1 MPTTILAAIKLWHVH
16 PVADHFTIALLIVG
30 VLIDLAA
37 SLFPTYR
44 WMRYAALT
52 LMILGA
58 GAAAASTISGGW
70 EAEKVWD
77 ATTGPAKAVL
87 HRHAEFGD
95 KLMWVF
101 GILALW
107 RILVESLS
115 FVART
120 RPIYLIVAVIAIIVL
135 GYQGYTGG
143 KMVYDYGVGTA
154 IYSSPAAEQSPP
166 PVPTP
171 IPTVYVPTVVPTP
184 SPTTTATATGTAT
197 ATATRTPMPGAAP
210 TATPTPVKS

>member
-16 PVADHFTIALLIVG
+16 PVVDHFTIALLIVG
-30 VLIDLAA
+30 VLMDLAG
-37 SLFPTYR
+37 SLFPAYR
-44 WMRYAALT
+44 WIRYAALT

-58 GAAAASTISGGW
+58 GAAAGSTLSGGW

-77 ATTGPAKAVL
+77 ATTGPAKQL
-87 HRHAEFGD
+87 LQRHAEFGD

-101 GILALW
+101 GVLALW
-107 RILVESLS
+107 RILVEALS
-115 FVART
+115 FVAGT

-154 IYSSPAAEQSPP
+154 IYSSPAPVQTPP

-171 IPTVYVPTVVPTP
+171 IPTVYVPTVAPTP
-184 SPTTTATATGTAT
+184 SPTATATAT